1 MGYIFFCIFSVMN
14 IVTGVFVDGA
24 IQRSSQERDLRLE
37 KERAQKEMY
46 VSMLLDLLEEIDA
59 EGKGVI
65 TREELQEAFKLERV
79 QHYFSVLDIDIA
91 DSNYLFDMLDLDG
104 SNEVDM
110 EEFVTGCLRLK
121 GNAKSIDIHTLMFEI
136 KQVLAKCETMMEKND
151 IVFNQQNNLSN
162 QKRRRRPKSNKHR
175 SSSDVLSFRHERR
188 SSR

>member
-59 EGKGVI
+59 ECKGVI

-91 DSNYLFDMLDLDG
+91 DSNYLFDMLDLDN

-136 KQVLAKCETMMEKND
+136 KQSMSKFDNILND
-151 IVFNQQNNLSN
+151 SLNGPASTKLKKKKVKRVNRQQY
-162 QKRRRRPKSNKHR
+162 
-175 SSSDVLSFRHERR
+175 SSSSRVHSRQGSRA
-188 SSR
+188 SSAL

>member
-1 MGYIFFCIFSVMN
+1 
-14 IVTGVFVDGA
+14 
-24 IQRSSQERDLRLE
+24 
-37 KERAQKEMY
+37 
-46 VSMLLDLLEEIDA
+46 MLLDLLEEIDVDS
-59 EGKGVI
+59 KGVI

-151 IVFNQQNNLSN
+151 VFVQQHG
-162 QKRRRRPKSNKHR
+162 QAFVGKRKRGPKGNKYR
-175 SSSDVLSFRHERR
+175 
-188 SSR
+188 

>member
-1 MGYIFFCIFSVMN
+1 MGN

-59 EGKGVI
+59 ECKGVI

-136 KQVLAKCETMMEKND
+136 KQVMVKCENMVEHANVATVSRPRK
-151 IVFNQQNNLSN
+151 QR
-162 QKRRRRPKSNKHR
+162 KRRPKEPSHR
-175 SSSDVLSFRHERR
+175 SS
-188 SSR
+188 